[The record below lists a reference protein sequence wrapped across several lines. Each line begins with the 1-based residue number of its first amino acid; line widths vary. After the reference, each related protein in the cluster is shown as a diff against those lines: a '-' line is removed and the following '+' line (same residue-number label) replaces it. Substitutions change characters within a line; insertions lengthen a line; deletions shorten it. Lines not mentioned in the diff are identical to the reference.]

1 MALICVGETF
11 KKIREKELQQGSMM
25 SKGICGSKRSYGDAT
40 VCGIIDVRS
49 EIYGVKGNE

>member
-11 KKIREKELQQGSMM
+11 KKIREKELQRGSM